1 MRRRPLLAT
10 AAGLCD
16 ASRLR
21 PMATLAA
28 FLQRPA
34 SAAAAAPALIDR
46 DRPLSR
52 AALEDE
58 SARLATGLAALG
70 IGTGDRVALW
80 LPNVPAW
87 LAAFFACGR
96 LGAIAV
102 SVNTRFRSHE
112 LADIVG
118 RAGCRAI
125 VCWPGFRNI
134 DFAGILAGCD
144 REALGALT
152 HVVAYDEEGV
162 ALPERIH
169 DRPVVGYRALVAA
182 APMTTDASRPESP
195 CVIFTTSGTTK
206 APKFVLHDQ
215 RTVVRH
221 AGDVARGFGY
231 DAPGTV
237 VLVTAPLCGVFG
249 FTNAMGALAA
259 ARPLVMHP
267 TFDASESAQS
277 ALRHRV
283 THTHASDE
291 MIERMLEAA
300 PGTPA
305 FPSARFFGY
314 AAFASKDDLPRR
326 AEARGLTLVGLYGMS
341 ECHAL
346 MARQSESAPL
356 PGRALAGGK
365 PVAPEA
371 RVRARDPET
380 GAIQPHGVAGEL
392 EIEAPSCMVGYYGDE
407 AATRAAFTG
416 DGFLRTGDLGYS
428 TDDGG
433 FVFLARLG
441 DALRLSG
448 FLVSPAEIEGEL
460 QEHPGVAGAQVVGVE
475 TPAGTRAFAFVIAAP
490 GAAFDE
496 QALIAHCAGRIA
508 KFKVPVRVRP
518 IDAFPV
524 TPGANATKIQKAKLR
539 ELAQRS
545 L

>member
-1 MRRRPLLAT
+1 MTTLT
-10 AAGLCD
+10 ALVG
-16 ASRLR
+16 R
-21 PMATLAA
+21 LAA
-28 FLQRPA
+28 EHPG
-34 SAAAAAPALIDR
+34 APALIDR
-46 DRPLSR
+46 DRPVPYG
-52 AALEDE
+52 ALADE
-58 SARLATGLAALG
+58 SARVATGLASLG
-70 IGTGDRVALW
+70 IGAGDRVALW
-80 LPNVPAW
+80 LPNLPAW
-87 LAAFFACGR
+87 LATFFACGR

-112 LADIVG
+112 VADIVG
-118 RAGCRAI
+118 RAGCKAI

-144 REALGALT
+144 PAAFRALT
-152 HVVAYDEEGV
+152 HVIAYAEGGG

-169 DRPVVGYRALVAA
+169 DRPVVEYRSLATA
-182 APMTTDASRPESP
+182 APASADAGRPEAG

-221 AGDVARGFGY
+221 AADVARGFGY
-231 DAPGTV
+231 EAPDTV
-237 VLVTAPLCGVFG
+237 VMITAPLCGVFG
-249 FTNAMGALAA
+249 FTNAVGALAA
-259 ARPLVMHP
+259 GRPLVMLP
-267 TFDASESAQS
+267 TFDAAESAQ
-277 ALRHRV
+277 AVLRHRV
-283 THTHASDE
+283 THTHATDE
-291 MIERMLEAA
+291 MIGRMLDAA

-314 AAFASKDDLPRR
+314 AAFVPRDDLPPR
-326 AEARGLTLVGLYGMS
+326 AEARGLKLVGLYGMS

-346 MARQSESAPL
+346 MARQSEALPL
-356 PGRALAGGK
+356 PGRALAGGM

-371 RVRARDPET
+371 KVRARDPES

-392 EIEAPSCMVGYYGDE
+392 EIKAPSLMVGYYGDE
-407 AATRAAFTG
+407 AATRAAFTD

-428 TDDGG
+428 TGEGG

-448 FLVSPAEIEGEL
+448 FLVSPAEIEDVL
-460 QEHPGVAGAQVVGVE
+460 QSHPGVAGAQVVGVA
-475 TPAGTRAFAFVIAAP
+475 TPDGTRAFAFVIPAA

-508 KFKVPVRVRP
+508 RFKVPVRVRP

>member
-1 MRRRPLLAT
+1 M
-10 AAGLCD
+10 G
-16 ASRLR
+16 
-21 PMATLAA
+21 TLAA
-28 FLQRPA
+28 FLQRL
-34 SAAAAAPALIDR
+34 AAGRPDAPALVDR
-46 DRPLSR
+46 DRPVSY
-52 AALEDE
+52 AALADE

-70 IGTGDRVALW
+70 IGAGDRVALW
-80 LPNVPAW
+80 LPNLPAW
-87 LAAFFACGR
+87 LATFFACGR

-112 LADIVG
+112 VADIVG
-118 RAGCRAI
+118 RAGCRA
-125 VCWPGFRNI
+125 VVFWPGFRDI

-144 REALGALT
+144 AGALARLERVIEYDESDGPLPGRVLARP
-152 HVVAYDEEGV
+152 VVAY
-162 ALPERIH
+162 
-169 DRPVVGYRALVAA
+169 RALAA
-182 APMTTDASRPESP
+182 GAPMTAEEGRPESG
-195 CVIFTTSGTTK
+195 CVIFTTSGTTR

-231 DAPGTV
+231 EAPDAV
-237 VLVTAPLCGVFG
+237 VMITAPLCGVFG

-259 ARPLVMHP
+259 GRPIVMYP
-267 TFDASESAQS
+267 TFDARESARGV
-277 ALRHRV
+277 LRHRV

-291 MIERMLEAA
+291 MIGRMLEAV

-314 AAFASKDDLPRR
+314 AAFAPGFDLPAA
-326 AEARGLTLVGLYGMS
+326 AEARGLTVVGLYGMS

-356 PGRALAGGK
+356 AERVLAGGK

-392 EIEAPSCMVGYYGDE
+392 EMMAPSVMVGYYGDE
-407 AATRAAFTG
+407 AATRAAFTD

-428 TDDGG
+428 TADRG

-441 DALRLSG
+441 DAFRLGG
-448 FLVSPAEIEGEL
+448 FLVSPAEIEDVL
-460 QEHPGVAGAQVVGVE
+460 QAHPSVAGAQVVGVE
-475 TPAGTRAFAFVIAAP
+475 TPAGTKAFAFVIVRP

-496 QALIAHCAGRIA
+496 RALIEHCAGRIA
-508 KFKVPVRVRP
+508 KFKVPVRVQP
-518 IDAFPV
+518 IEAFPV

-539 ELAQRS
+539 ELAQAGLAAS
-545 L
+545 AKSV